1 MNNVGIEILQLL
13 KNYTHIALGR
23 SFNPR
28 SRHFFGKA
36 VDIRVYI
43 KEGEIIYEI
52 PTEIVF
58 LYAKQVLTD
67 NKHVG
72 YGVLLSKG
80 YLHVEFLDGSGI
92 LDEELV
98 TRVYTANKSD
108 VEKKIQKSEANI
120 IPMLKEYILQKNIIY
135 FGKRA
140 ENIRE
145 MVRNVT

>member
-1 MNNVGIEILQLL
+1 
-13 KNYTHIALGR
+13 
-23 SFNPR
+23 
-28 SRHFFGKA
+28 
-36 VDIRVYI
+36 
-43 KEGEIIYEI
+43 
-52 PTEIVF
+52 
-58 LYAKQVLTD
+58 LYAKQVLKGK
-67 NKHVG
+67 KHVG
-72 YGVLLSKG
+72 YGILLSKG